1 MANPIHTDPN
11 SLVEYGARRV
21 IVTITAVICALL
33 QLIDT
38 TIVNVALPTMQG
50 NLGASLTEITWVIT
64 AYAIANVIL
73 MPMTSWLSHQF
84 GRRNYFAVSIMLFTI
99 ASWLCANAGS
109 IEEMIIFRFIQG
121 IGGGALLV
129 TSQTIITE
137 SYPPEKRPMAQ
148 VIYVLGVIIGPTIGP
163 ALGGYIVDNFHWS
176 YIFYINIPIGI
187 IATLLTLQFVKSPHY
202 SQKSRLRD
210 IDWLG
215 IFLLIVSVGSL
226 QFILEK
232 GQEADWFE
240 SSLIT
245 SLSVIC
251 VFGFYFFIW
260 RELTCKKP
268 IVNLRVLNNRN
279 LSVGCVFAFVL
290 GFGLFGST
298 FIIPLYT
305 QSIMRWTALQAGM
318 LMMPSTIFTAIMM
331 PFVGQL
337 MQRGVST
344 RLLVSIGMLIFFI
357 YSLMAY
363 KILTPDTGS
372 SSFFWILV
380 IRGVGLGFLSV
391 PITTMALSTLSGSQI
406 GEGAALSGMMRQ
418 LGGSF
423 GVAIISTYLTRDI
436 QAHRNDLISHLS
448 TDNSMLQQRVQMLTR
463 SFQGKGMAPN
473 LAYNTTLKLLD
484 GMVNTQSTI
493 LSYMDIFLIVGIMF
507 LVCIP
512 FVIIFIRESGTLQDT
527 AHLVGE

>member
-1 MANPIHTDPN
+1 MSKSAHNTE
-11 SLVEYGARRV
+11 SLVEYGPRRV
-21 IVTITAVICALL
+21 IITVTAVICALL

-84 GRRNYFAVSIMLFTI
+84 GRRNYFAASIILFTI
-99 ASWLCANAGS
+99 ASWFCANATG

-187 IATLLTLQFVKSPHY
+187 IAALLTLQFVRSPRY
-202 SQKSRLRD
+202 AQKSSPGNV
-210 IDWLG
+210 DWLG
-215 IFLLIVSVGSL
+215 IFLLIVAVGSL

-232 GQEADWFE
+232 GQEEDWFE
-240 SSLIT
+240 SALIT
-245 SLSVIC
+245 ALAVIC
-251 VFGFYFFIW
+251 FFSFYFFIW

-268 IVNLRVLNNRN
+268 IVNLRVLSNRN
-279 LSVGCVFAFVL
+279 LSVGCIFAFVL

-305 QSIMRWTALQAGM
+305 QSIMHWTALQAGL

-337 MQRGVST
+337 MQRKVST
-344 RLLVSIGMLIFFI
+344 RLLVSVGMFIFFI

-363 KILTPDTGS
+363 KILTPNTGS
-372 SSFFWILV
+372 SAFFWILV
-380 IRGVGLGFLSV
+380 VRGIGLGLLSV
-391 PITTMALSTLSGSQI
+391 PITNMALSTLHGSQI
-406 GEGAALSGMMRQ
+406 AEGAALSGMMRQ

-436 QAHRNDLISHLS
+436 QSHRNDVVSHLNFN
-448 TDNSMLQQRVQMLTR
+448 NSVVQQRLQALTYG
-463 SFQGKGMAPN
+463 FQGKGIPSNVAHST
-473 LAYNTTLKLLD
+473 ALKMMD
-484 GMVNTQSTI
+484 GMVDIQSTV
-493 LSYMDIFLIVGIMF
+493 LAYMDVFLVVGVMF
-507 LVCIP
+507 LLCIP
-512 FVIIFIRESGTLQDT
+512 FVVIMIRESKTVQDT